1 MMSARGVATTAVM
14 VGLFLAVAQE
24 AGATSSLPDDFSAT
38 LNPNGEW
45 SWGYSNVL
53 GSFTPLPFMDN
64 ADWRLVYPT
73 WYTSLDGSY
82 PSGPHVWKNMTANT
96 WLHNVA
102 PGQVSLHPG
111 NDDRMAIVRWTSPL
125 QTELSIVGQFWAG
138 DLGEVDVFVLETT
151 AGGTTTLFSVL
162 GTPSSQSFSLTT
174 SVKAGDAIDFVVGRH
189 DGWFYDNTPLNV
201 DITPIPTPIPEPLT
215 MLGLA
220 LSMGSIGVYLRKRGL
235 KWSSR
240 RAAVETPGAESEISG
255 SVSPRFLT
263 RRQ

>member
-1 MMSARGVATTAVM
+1 M

-53 GSFTPLPFMDN
+53 GSFTPMPFAHPLYDVALLP
-64 ADWRLVYPT
+64 A
-73 WYTSLDGSY
+73 WYTSLAPDELYPAPDGTTPY
-82 PSGPHVWKNMTANT
+82 VWKNMTNDIV
-96 WLHNVA
+96 HEVA
-102 PGQVSLHPG
+102 PGQVALHPG

-162 GTPSSQSFSLTT
+162 GTPPSSQSFRLTT
-174 SVKAGDAIDFVVGRH
+174 TVKAGDAIDFVVGCH
-189 DGWFYDNTPLNV
+189 GQWFYDSTPLNV

-215 MLGLA
+215 MASAFFAIGGLGGYIHRR
-220 LSMGSIGVYLRKRGL
+220 MK
-235 KWSSR
+235 SS
-240 RAAVETPGAESEISG
+240 AK
-255 SVSPRFLT
+255 
-263 RRQ
+263 

>member
-1 MMSARGVATTAVM
+1 MAAVM

-24 AGATSSLPDDFSAT
+24 AGATSSLPDDFSTT

-45 SWGYSNVL
+45 SWGYSSVL

-73 WYTSLDGSY
+73 WYTSPELDGSY
-82 PSGPHVWKNMTANT
+82 PHVWKNMTADK
-96 WLHNVA
+96 WLHQVG

-111 NDDRMAIVRWTSPL
+111 NGDRMAIVRWTSPL

-174 SVKAGDAIDFVVGRH
+174 SVKAGDAIDFVVGCH

-201 DITPIPTPIPEPLT
+201 DITPIPGPIPEPVTVLGVFG
-215 MLGLA
+215 GLA
-220 LSMGSIGVYLRKRGL
+220 SLGVYIRRRRK
-235 KWSSR
+235 
-240 RAAVETPGAESEISG
+240 
-255 SVSPRFLT
+255 
-263 RRQ
+263 